1 MCEWKGVCPHLPL
14 FPRNEHV
21 LVAAPALLGRAV
33 DAAAGV
39 DDVTDKVPVGRVGR
53 GHNREIQGQFQELLH
68 SLQDQVSGTIGQRT
82 ASAGARALPRTTAKG
97 HGQERTGRGLR
108 AVLTC
113 SSAQSSLMSHSGLSG
128 PDSAVGL
135 AKVGKGLANCVC
147 CFNRM
152 FFFCSFPSR
161 RIFNMPGVARSNSER
176 GGTTGS
182 PWRCFFFLPATG
194 QRAFLSDVA
203 NEKTVPSQR
212 KREQEGRRKTP
223 VAKEPL

>member
-1 MCEWKGVCPHLPL
+1 M
-14 FPRNEHV
+14 
-21 LVAAPALLGRAV
+21 
-33 DAAAGV
+33 AAG
-39 DDVTDKVPVGRVGR
+39 
-53 GHNREIQGQFQELLH
+53 HAREG
-68 SLQDQVSGTIGQRT
+68 
-82 ASAGARALPRTTAKG
+82 AGC
-97 HGQERTGRGLR
+97 GLW
-108 AVLTC
+108 AALTC

-161 RIFNMPGVARSNSER
+161 LIFNMPGVARSNSER

-194 QRAFLSDVA
+194 QRAFLSEAVT
-203 NEKTVPSQR
+203 EKTAFASEETGTRRTTGEAQHEGASVETNLLSCFYTKRTVSTKLPPCPRAQSNQTR
-212 KREQEGRRKTP
+212 KPGRGVRT
-223 VAKEPL
+223 